1 MSSTNNIN
9 NEKVEEQ
16 LEEMTTNWNERVE
29 SFDNMNLKEEL
40 LRGIYS
46 YGFEKPSL
54 IQQKAIM
61 PLIRCVISAFFF
73 KRKKKEI

>member
-1 MSSTNNIN
+1 MN

-16 LEEMTTNWNERVE
+16 LEEMTTNWNEKVE
-29 SFDNMNLKEEL
+29 SFDNMSLKEEL

-61 PLIRCVISAFFF
+61 PLIKYVYLFFF
-73 KRKKKEI
+73 FFLLLRKKLEI

>member
-1 MSSTNNIN
+1 MSNDVKQVSD
-9 NEKVEEQ
+9 EKVEES
-16 LEEMTTNWNERVE
+16 LDALTTNWNERVE
-29 SFDNMNLKEEL
+29 SFDFMNLKEEL

-61 PLIRCVISAFFF
+61 PLIR
-73 KRKKKEI
+73 